1 MEELLNDSP
10 FRGTALLPHGLQVG
24 GYGQCLGQRPPCA
37 PLDDPVVVHE
47 AEQLPREPEVL
58 RHECAAAEEC
68 LVPLVAA
75 LVRGERL
82 AALEGEVL

>member
-1 MEELLNDSP
+1 M
-10 FRGTALLPHGLQVG
+10 
-24 GYGQCLGQRPPCA
+24 LGAAATVCA
-37 PLDDPVVVHE
+37 LDDPVVVHE
-47 AEQLPREPEVL
+47 AEQLPHEPEVL